1 MSKRSYELAIFMKK
15 DICETTIVNKR
26 KVEQAKK
33 KLVDQQVANSLAEVF
48 KALSDPTRV
57 KIFNTLFNGELCVC
71 DLAEVIN
78 LSQSATSHQ
87 LRLLREMN
95 LVKFRREGKTL
106 LYSLADQH
114 VETLFNV
121 TLKHL
126 KHGKTNA

>member
-1 MSKRSYELAIFMKK
+1 MNR
-15 DICETTIVNKR
+15 DTCETTIIDKR
-26 KVEQAKK
+26 IVKQAKK
-33 KLVDQQVANSLAEVF
+33 KLVDKGVANSLAGVF

-57 KIFNTLFNGELCVC
+57 KIFNALFNGELCVC
-71 DLAEVIN
+71 DIAEVIN

-95 LVKFRREGKTL
+95 LVKYKREGKTV
-106 LYSLADQH
+106 LYSLTDQH

-126 KHGKTNA
+126 KHGKTKT

>member
-1 MSKRSYELAIFMKK
+1 MNWPFDSMENNL
-15 DICETTIVNKR
+15 CETTVVNQK
-26 KVEQAKK
+26 KVGIGKK
-33 KLVDQQVANSLAEVF
+33 KLVNQKTANDLAGVF

-57 KIFNTLFNGELCVC
+57 KIFNALFDEELCVC

-87 LRLLREMN
+87 LRFLREMS
-95 LVKFRREGKTL
+95 LVKYRKVGKTV

-114 VETLFNV
+114 VKIIFNV

-126 KHGKTNA
+126 QHGKTKA

>member
-1 MSKRSYELAIFMKK
+1 MKK
-15 DICETTIVNKR
+15 DTCETTIIDKR
-26 KVEQAKK
+26 KVKQAKK
-33 KLVDQQVANSLAEVF
+33 KLVDQKITNSLAGVF

-57 KIFNTLFNGELCVC
+57 KIFNALFNGELCVC

-87 LRLLREMN
+87 LRMLREIN
-95 LVKFRREGKTL
+95 LVKFRREGKIV
-106 LYSLADQH
+106 LYSLTDQH

-126 KHGKTNA
+126 NHGKTKT

>member
-1 MSKRSYELAIFMKK
+1 MNK
-15 DICETTIVNKR
+15 DLCETTIIDKR
-26 KVEQAKK
+26 KVKQAKK
-33 KLVDQQVANSLAEVF
+33 KLVDQKVADSLAGVF

-87 LRLLREMN
+87 LRWLREMN
-95 LVKFRREGKTL
+95 LVKFRREGKTV
-106 LYSLADQH
+106 LYSLTDQH

-126 KHGKTNA
+126 KHGKTKA

>member
-33 KLVDQQVANSLAEVF
+33 KLVDQQVANSLAGVF

-126 KHGKTNA
+126 KHGETNA